1 MTGKPGERL
10 RFFVRRIFR
19 RTFVLGIYRRVREL
33 VMVPYVHRILERASA
48 ERGAGFTVLQIGAND
63 GVSLDPLS
71 SLVRK
76 HGWSGVLVEP
86 NPVNFEKLQ
95 QTYANQP
102 QVRLERAAITTH
114 DGTVTLYRPRDLPD
128 GSKSPLHGSDT
139 LDLGVTAKLAWVSK
153 DWQSMMEP
161 VEVPAMRLTTLLG
174 KHGLTEVD
182 FLLTDTEGH
191 DKVILDQVDFQTLR
205 PRFLQFEF
213 IHIEASGLTELKA
226 RLRANGYTLI
236 PLRWD
241 IFAYRK

>member
-1 MTGKPGERL
+1 MTGKPRERL
-10 RFFVRRIFR
+10 RFFFRRIFR

-139 LDLGVTAKLAWVSK
+139 LDLDVTAKLAWVSK

-161 VEVPAMRLTTLLG
+161 VEVPAMRLATLHPPAGRLPMPAGTLVTLLPAPEPVA
-174 KHGLTEVD
+174 T
-182 FLLTDTEGH
+182 
-191 DKVILDQVDFQTLR
+191 Q
-205 PRFLQFEF
+205 
-213 IHIEASGLTELKA
+213 EAAQESPA
-226 RLRANGYTLI
+226 DLRAEADLAGATVTDD
-236 PLRWD
+236 PR
-241 IFAYRK
+241 